1 MISVKEYSKQLV
13 IAALLCHSF
22 VQAQTFET
30 HDPRRIISLG
40 CHVGDGVCSVTLE
53 GAVFVRNATN
63 CPVLSNEVRWD
74 NADKE
79 GRRAYSSLMV
89 AMLAGKKVQLTVSGC
104 TLQKFP
110 KLAYYFVGAN

>member
-1 MISVKEYSKQLV
+1 MQTRKSFKKLLMLT
-13 IAALLCHSF
+13 LLCHGL
-22 VQAQTFET
+22 VQAQSSET
-30 HDPRRIISLG
+30 NDPRKIISLG
-40 CHVGDGVCSVTLE
+40 CHVGDGVCSVSLE

-79 GRRAYSSLMV
+79 GKRAYSSFMV

-110 KLAYYFVGAN
+110 KLAYYFVSAN